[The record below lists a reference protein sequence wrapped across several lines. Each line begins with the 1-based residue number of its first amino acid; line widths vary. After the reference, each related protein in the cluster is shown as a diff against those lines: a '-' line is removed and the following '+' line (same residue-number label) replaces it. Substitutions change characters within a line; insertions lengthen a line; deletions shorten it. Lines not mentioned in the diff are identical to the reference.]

1 MLLLSFLGEQPLPVL
16 LPLWASQSYDATCL
30 VPTERT
36 EDLAKSLCAFIRQ
49 DRDLS
54 NLQVYPYFKI
64 APYDLEKAEATIRKQ
79 LSHIQSSYSGA
90 ICINLTGGTKIMSM
104 AGMLAAFELGFS
116 MIYVATEKDS
126 IIKMTPGA
134 SFSERQ
140 SLQVNISIEQYL
152 SAYGIESS
160 LDHSFSDP
168 GLPTPHPPKEGDALE
183 EFVYQQ
189 ALDSGFFDDVKK
201 GLFIRKFSHRS
212 EPIINELDVV
222 VIRNGRLAVCSC
234 KSGKYS
240 KAYLAELEAVTA
252 REKFGIYCGK
262 VFASNE
268 GEFSEYRKKEFR
280 MNKVS
285 LVYGSSLEKVA
296 EFLLAATEV

>member
-16 LPLWASQSYDATCL
+16 LPLWALDAYDATCL
-30 VPTERT
+30 VPTEKT
-36 EDLAKSLCAFIRQ
+36 EDLAKTLCGFIRQ

-54 NLQVYPYFKI
+54 RLQVFPYFKI

-79 LSHIQSSYSGA
+79 LERILGSYSGA

-104 AGMLAAFELGFS
+104 AGMLAAFELGCS

-126 IIKMTPGA
+126 LIRMTPGA
-134 SFSERQ
+134 SFSETQPLR
-140 SLQVNISIEQYL
+140 VNISIEQYL

-160 LDHSFSDP
+160 LDHSFAEP
-168 GLPTPHPPKEGDALE
+168 GLPTQHPPKEGDTLE
-183 EFVYQQ
+183 EFVYQKTV
-189 ALDSGFFDDVKK
+189 DSGYFDDVKK
-201 GLFIRKFSHRS
+201 GLYIRKFTRHSD
-212 EPIINELDVV
+212 PIINELDVV

-262 VFASNE
+262 VFASNV